1 MAGIPFIRDFKFDYG
16 TAMEVTP
23 LIRRVVANNPS
34 PFTFKGTGTYIVGH
48 GRVAVIDPGPLLEAH
63 VDALCR
69 ELGVSRN
76 TVYRKMKRLDID
88 TDTQAGDGY

>member
-34 PFTFKGTGTYIVGH
+34 AFTFKHQMDFKPRGG
-48 GRVAVIDPGPLLEAH
+48 VAV
-63 VDALCR
+63 V
-69 ELGVSRN
+69 
-76 TVYRKMKRLDID
+76 RLD
-88 TDTQAGDGY
+88 